1 MDSEYLLELKQ
12 ITKYF
17 PGVHALNGVS
27 FGIRAGEVRAI
38 LGENGAGKST
48 LMNILYGYYQP
59 SKGHLYWKGQ
69 EVKIEDSL
77 KAQQLG
83 ISMVHQEGML
93 LQQMDVTSNIF
104 LSQMDA
110 TAGFIHAKRMQQKA
124 KKALEALGISHI
136 SPNSMVY
143 DLSAADQKMVEIAK
157 ALSMQPRLLLLDEP
171 TASLTEREIKMLFQT
186 IRLLKQEGV
195 AILYI
200 SHRLEEIFQIADSV
214 TILRDGQHIISG
226 DIQEFTMD
234 SVILNMV
241 GHSLSEQLEQL
252 QQNRKDFS
260 GGEVTISVESLS
272 KKGKFQNISFSARK
286 GEIFGISGLVGAG
299 RTELLEAIYGFA
311 PADSGAVKINGNVV
325 QMKNCSAAL
334 KRGLALIP
342 EERQRKGL
350 FLQQSVQYNINI
362 AVLKKY
368 KKFLL
373 LQDKQMVQD
382 AVDGVAQLKIN
393 TPTIHKLVGE
403 LSGGNQQKCIVSR
416 WLYTNPSILLLDEP
430 THGIDVGTKAE
441 IYRIIRE
448 LADKGMTVLFV
459 SSELNEL
466 LIMAD
471 RIMVMYE
478 GTQRGIL
485 NRDEFSQEK
494 VIGMASGI
502 G

>member
-17 PGVHALNGVS
+17 PGVRALNGVS

-83 ISMVHQEGML
+83 ISMVPQEGML

-110 TAGFIHAKRMQQKA
+110 TAGFVHAKRMQQKA

-157 ALSMQPRLLLLDEP
+157 ALSMQPKLLLLDEP
-171 TASLTEREIKMLFQT
+171 SASLTEREITMLFQT

-195 AILYI
+195 
-200 SHRLEEIFQIADSV
+200 
-214 TILRDGQHIISG
+214 
-226 DIQEFTMD
+226 
-234 SVILNMV
+234 
-241 GHSLSEQLEQL
+241 LEQL

-260 GGEVTISVESLS
+260 GGEVTISVEGLS

-494 VIGMASGI
+494 VIAMASGI

>member
-1 MDSEYLLELKQ
+1 MRGSSNFFKILGAVLAERADEVCGKLLALVDVAADLADPSVLLLELGGLRLDIGEIVGVGHGRHVGELPRLGDIGNEERVRLKLDGLRDPGRDESIGAVRQ
-12 ITKYF
+12 IVDTV
-17 PGVHALNGVS
+17 GRAGHALH
-27 FGIRAGEVRAI
+27 
-38 LGENGAGKST
+38 AGK
-48 LMNILYGYYQP
+48 L
-59 SKGHLYWKGQ
+59 
-69 EVKIEDSL
+69 V
-77 KAQQLG
+77 
-83 ISMVHQEGML
+83 
-93 LQQMDVTSNIF
+93 DV
-104 LSQMDA
+104 A
-110 TAGFIHAKRMQQKA
+110 A

-157 ALSMQPRLLLLDEP
+157 ALSMQPKLLLLDEP
-171 TASLTEREIKMLFQT
+171 SASLTEREITMLFQT

-226 DIQEFTMD
+226 GIQEFTMD

-260 GGEVTISVESLS
+260 GGEVTISVEGLS

-494 VIGMASGI
+494 VIAMASGI

>member
-1 MDSEYLLELKQ
+1 M
-12 ITKYF
+12 
-17 PGVHALNGVS
+17 
-27 FGIRAGEVRAI
+27 
-38 LGENGAGKST
+38 
-48 LMNILYGYYQP
+48 
-59 SKGHLYWKGQ
+59 
-69 EVKIEDSL
+69 
-77 KAQQLG
+77 
-83 ISMVHQEGML
+83 
-93 LQQMDVTSNIF
+93 
-104 LSQMDA
+104 
-110 TAGFIHAKRMQQKA
+110 
-124 KKALEALGISHI
+124 
-136 SPNSMVY
+136 
-143 DLSAADQKMVEIAK
+143 
-157 ALSMQPRLLLLDEP
+157 
-171 TASLTEREIKMLFQT
+171 TEREIKMLFQT

-260 GGEVTISVESLS
+260 GGEVTISVEGLS
-272 KKGKFQNISFSARK
+272 KRKFQNISFSARK

-368 KKFLL
+368 KEISAASR
-373 LQDKQMVQD
+373 Q
-382 AVDGVAQLKIN
+382 ANG
-393 TPTIHKLVGE
+393 
-403 LSGGNQQKCIVSR
+403 SGCS
-416 WLYTNPSILLLDEP
+416 
-430 THGIDVGTKAE
+430 
-441 IYRIIRE
+441 
-448 LADKGMTVLFV
+448 
-459 SSELNEL
+459 
-466 LIMAD
+466 
-471 RIMVMYE
+471 
-478 GTQRGIL
+478 
-485 NRDEFSQEK
+485 
-494 VIGMASGI
+494 
-502 G
+502 

>member
-1 MDSEYLLELKQ
+1 
-12 ITKYF
+12 
-17 PGVHALNGVS
+17 
-27 FGIRAGEVRAI
+27 
-38 LGENGAGKST
+38 
-48 LMNILYGYYQP
+48 
-59 SKGHLYWKGQ
+59 
-69 EVKIEDSL
+69 
-77 KAQQLG
+77 
-83 ISMVHQEGML
+83 
-93 LQQMDVTSNIF
+93 
-104 LSQMDA
+104 
-110 TAGFIHAKRMQQKA
+110 
-124 KKALEALGISHI
+124 
-136 SPNSMVY
+136 
-143 DLSAADQKMVEIAK
+143 
-157 ALSMQPRLLLLDEP
+157 
-171 TASLTEREIKMLFQT
+171 MLFQT

-226 DIQEFTMD
+226 GIQEFTMD

-260 GGEVTISVESLS
+260 GDEVTISVEGLS

-494 VIGMASGI
+494 VIAMASGI